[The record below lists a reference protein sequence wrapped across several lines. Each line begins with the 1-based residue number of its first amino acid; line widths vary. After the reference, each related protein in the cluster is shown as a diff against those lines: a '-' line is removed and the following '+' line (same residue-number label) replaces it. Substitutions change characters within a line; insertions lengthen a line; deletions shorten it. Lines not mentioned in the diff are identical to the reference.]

1 MNKMTIDAAFTP
13 TSRTRTPEGYLCVKG
28 IAARTGVYQY
38 VSTELDLPGP
48 ARIVNVYKPAEELF
62 NPESMATAID
72 KDVTNDHPEDLVDS
86 TTFRDVSVGHAR
98 GYEQD
103 GENAVVDMII
113 KDQSAI
119 DDIESGKAELS
130 PGYTAEYVPEA
141 GIAPD
146 GQSYEYVQ
154 RIIKYNHFAV
164 VDAARA
170 GKVARI
176 FDHKPKGIPPMAT
189 RKVFLDSKKSRSVIL
204 DEETATVVEDAVSG
218 LMKTLDEANER
229 ADKAEA
235 AKDEAEEK
243 AEEAKKATSDAAIGE
258 RVKLTLDTIA
268 SASKIVK
275 NFDSKGLVSP
285 LEIKRAAL
293 AQLKPTR
300 DWAGKSEA
308 YITAA
313 FDSAEEDAKETTD
326 EDDEDD
332 KKSTN
337 DSLRGLAND
346 LKNRPKLTNDGS
358 EAYTNFL
365 NGVTK

>member
-1 MNKMTIDAAFTP
+1 
-13 TSRTRTPEGYLCVKG
+13 
-28 IAARTGVYQY
+28 
-38 VSTELDLPGP
+38 
-48 ARIVNVYKPAEELF
+48 
-62 NPESMATAID
+62 
-72 KDVTNDHPEDLVDS
+72 
-86 TTFRDVSVGHAR
+86 
-98 GYEQD
+98 
-103 GENAVVDMII
+103 
-113 KDQSAI
+113 
-119 DDIESGKAELS
+119 
-130 PGYTAEYVPEA
+130 
-141 GIAPD
+141 
-146 GQSYEYVQ
+146 
-154 RIIKYNHFAV
+154 
-164 VDAARA
+164 
-170 GKVARI
+170 
-176 FDHKPKGIPPMAT
+176 MAT

-243 AEEAKKATSDAAIGE
+243 AEEAKKSTSDAAIGE

-300 DWAGKSEA
+300 DWSGKSEA

-326 EDDEDD
+326 EDDDEGAQAT
-332 KKSTN
+332 K
-337 DSLRGLAND
+337 DSLAGLARD
-346 LKNRPKLTNDGS
+346 LNNRPKATTDGS
-358 EAYTNFL
+358 DSYNKFLRGEA
-365 NGVTK
+365 